1 MVVKIKFIKG
11 KNFNKNLEVQNQKFG
26 IKIWTKSWHLKSGK
40 IDKNRENNYNFMV
53 YGNQKS
59 DGQLLR

>member
-40 IDKNRENNYNFMV
+40 
-53 YGNQKS
+53 
-59 DGQLLR
+59 

>member
-1 MVVKIKFIKG
+1 MDEKLAF
-11 KNFNKNLEVQNQKFG
+11 
-26 IKIWTKSWHLKSGK
+26 KIWK
-40 IDKNRENNYNFMV
+40 IDKNRENNCNFMV